1 MEFQLEDCESL
12 GQGSVPLTEEVMRE
26 YLDTLD
32 CWRLIDSRP
41 LRLAKSFVFDDY
53 EDAFIFVAHIKDI
66 SVQQNHH
73 PRIVFEYD
81 SVEVTWW
88 THVLK
93 GLHRNDYIM
102 AAKTDA
108 MFYRLF
114 DKT

>member
-12 GQGSVPLTEEVMRE
+12 GKGSVPLTEEVMRQ
-26 YLDTLD
+26 YLDALD
-32 CWRLIDSRP
+32 CWGLIDSVP
-41 LRLAKSFVFDDY
+41 LRLTKSFVFDDY
-53 EDAFIFVAHIKDI
+53 EGAFIFVAQIKDI
-66 SVQQNHH
+66 SVEQNHH

-81 SVEVTWW
+81 TVEVTWW

-108 MFYRLF
+108 MFHRLF
-114 DKT
+114 CKT